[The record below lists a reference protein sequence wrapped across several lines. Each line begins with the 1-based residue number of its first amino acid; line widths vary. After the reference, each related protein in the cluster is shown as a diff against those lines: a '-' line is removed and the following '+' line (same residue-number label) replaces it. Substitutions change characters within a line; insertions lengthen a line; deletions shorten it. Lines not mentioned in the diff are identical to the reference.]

1 MACEFCEFKVL
12 DIGFFKLGYD
22 LASGIKLIS
31 SWIKNQ
37 TYYHV
42 GWSRAKT
49 WDHFPTSFFIDA
61 GSEDKG

>member
-12 DIGFFKLGYD
+12 DIGFFKLGHD
-22 LASGIKLIS
+22 LASAIKLIS

-42 GWSRAKT
+42 G
-49 WDHFPTSFFIDA
+49 
-61 GSEDKG
+61 

>member
-42 GWSRAKT
+42 G
-49 WDHFPTSFFIDA
+49 
-61 GSEDKG
+61 